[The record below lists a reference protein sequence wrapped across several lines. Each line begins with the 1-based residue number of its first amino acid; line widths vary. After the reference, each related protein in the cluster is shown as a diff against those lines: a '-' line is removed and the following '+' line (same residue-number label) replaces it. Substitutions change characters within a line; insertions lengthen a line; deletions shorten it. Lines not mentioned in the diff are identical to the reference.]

1 MGGEDL
7 SAEWGNFYFHH
18 KEMVLMKKNSGYFL
32 PHFLV
37 LNNPTSPSI
46 SCETQEIAPK
56 VALHLPFL
64 KV

>member
-1 MGGEDL
+1 
-7 SAEWGNFYFHH
+7 
-18 KEMVLMKKNSGYFL
+18 MKKNSGYFL